1 MKWEKAEFERDLKKR
16 EDKINQLNSKIIA
29 LNKEIEEMRLN
40 ENELGDLENL
50 QQDDEES
57 EVSQINQILLQNIS
71 KENSEF

>member
-1 MKWEKAEFERDLKKR
+1 MKWEKAEFEWDLKKR

-29 LNKEIEEMRLN
+29 LNKEIEEIWLN

-57 EVSQINQILLQNIS
+57 EAS
-71 KENSEF
+71 

>member
-29 LNKEIEEMRLN
+29 LNKEIEEIRLN

-57 EVSQINQILLQNIS
+57 EAS
-71 KENSEF
+71 

>member
-1 MKWEKAEFERDLKKR
+1 MKWEKTEFERELKKK

-29 LNKEIEEMRLN
+29 LNKEIEEIWLN

-57 EVSQINQILLQNIS
+57 EAS
-71 KENSEF
+71 

>member
-1 MKWEKAEFERDLKKR
+1 MKWEKAEFERDLKKK

-29 LNKEIEEMRLN
+29 LNKEIEEIWLN

-57 EVSQINQILLQNIS
+57 EAS
-71 KENSEF
+71 